1 MAFFI
6 LSRFES
12 LVLGQSIHFNA
23 ISTSTIKT
31 YTRTI
36 FHQKKECIKL
46 KVFLFFLYES
56 VSFYIF
62 AADTYSAKEKTTE
75 FEPFVSL
82 NLISYEKNIAYPPFV
97 LHWTSSQRTV
107 RIRKGT

>member
-12 LVLGQSIHFNA
+12 FVLGQSIHFNA

-36 FHQKKECIKL
+36 FYQKRMYQTKSFS
-46 KVFLFFLYES
+46 VFFLYES

-75 FEPFVSL
+75 FESFVSP
-82 NLISYEKNIAYPPFV
+82 NPISYEKTITYPPSV
-97 LHWTSSQRTV
+97 LHWTSS
-107 RIRKGT
+107 

>member
-36 FHQKKECIKL
+36 FYQKRMYQTKS
-46 KVFLFFLYES
+46 FLFFLYES

-75 FEPFVSL
+75 FKPFVSL
-82 NLISYEKNIAYPPFV
+82 IFISYGKTITYPPSV
-97 LHWTSSQRTV
+97 LHWTSS
-107 RIRKGT
+107 